1 MTPAPAAAMAPVSV
15 AGRIFERGPFDRFVG
30 LFGGSGERTT
40 VRAAIGLAV
49 LAWLPLLLLPAWAG
63 GSSSG
68 AEMPLRSILTD
79 YGALA
84 RYLIVLPL
92 LVVADIV
99 VGARL
104 TGIARYFVESGL
116 VPPQSAGR
124 FEALLASTRAWC
136 GSGWVGVCIAALACL
151 LVAALH
157 DVVPIDRFAAW
168 HRMPGGQATS
178 LAGWWHLAVSAPL
191 LLLFAGGWL
200 WRLLAWTRFLWR
212 AAHLPL
218 RLAAAHPDL
227 SAGLKFVAFSVR
239 DFAPLG
245 VAVGVVF
252 AGAAANRIVNFSA
265 TFASLQNVAVGVL
278 IGVLALFGLPL
289 FAFTGRLLRE
299 WTMAVHAFN
308 DQARLDEGMLSAS
321 DFSAATDLGSYA
333 GNVYGMHLV
342 PLDLKSFVF
351 LAPRPR
357 RRWCRS
363 SSSPRRS
370 TC

>member
-1 MTPAPAAAMAPVSV
+1 
-15 AGRIFERGPFDRFVG
+15 
-30 LFGGSGERTT
+30 
-40 VRAAIGLAV
+40 
-49 LAWLPLLLLPAWAG
+49 
-63 GSSSG
+63 
-68 AEMPLRSILTD
+68 MPLRSVLTD

-84 RYLIVLPL
+84 RYLIALPL

-99 VGARL
+99 VGAHL

-136 GSGWVGVCIAALACL
+136 GSGWMGVCIAALAYL
-151 LVAALH
+151 LVAALD
-157 DVVPIDRFAAW
+157 DVVPTDRFAAW
-168 HRMPGGQATS
+168 HHMPGGQATS

-191 LLLFAGGWL
+191 LLLFADGWL

-245 VAVGVVF
+245 VAVGVVV
-252 AGAAANRIVNFSA
+252 AGAAANRIVNFGA
-265 TFASLQNVAVGVL
+265 TFAPLQNVAVGVL

-299 WTMAVHAFN
+299 WTMAVHAYGRLSARMGGVFEQKWLN
-308 DQARLDEGMLSAS
+308 DQARLDESMLSAS
-321 DFSAATDLGSYA
+321 DFSAATDVGSYA
-333 GNVYGMHLV
+333 SNVYGMHLV

-351 LAPRPR
+351 LAAATAAPMVPVVLFTT
-357 RRWCRS
+357 
-363 SSSPRRS
+363 PLDVLMK
-370 TC
+370 TIAQVMF